1 MPSRDSERQAF
12 PDDSFEIFE
21 IRGPGNLCGGDF
33 GCETLS
39 RACGLVGGGTF
50 ARRGREITLRSLTCE
65 KNLIYLST
73 DFTCLLVKI
82 GDDGG

>member
-1 MPSRDSERQAF
+1 MGRLGLV
-12 PDDSFEIFE
+12 
-21 IRGPGNLCGGDF
+21 GPLGLVILAPLG
-33 GCETLS
+33 TSL
-39 RACGLVGGGTF
+39 GLVGGVTF

>member
-21 IRGPGNLCGGDF
+21 IRGTGNLCGGDF

-39 RACGLVGGGTF
+39 RASRAGG
-50 ARRGREITLRSLTCE
+50 RGHFRETWSR
-65 KNLIYLST
+65 NYP
-73 DFTCLLVKI
+73 
-82 GDDGG
+82 

>member
-1 MPSRDSERQAF
+1 MTHLRYLR
-12 PDDSFEIFE
+12 FEVPATCAGVILAAKRF
-21 IRGPGNLCGGDF
+21 
-33 GCETLS
+33 
-39 RACGLVGGGTF
+39 RAPLGLVGGVTF